1 MALVKLNSRGTDN
14 IGGRRNLIIN
24 GAMQVAQRGTV
35 ANAANKYGGADR
47 YQFAAAG
54 GADATLS
61 QDTDVPTGQGFSSS
75 QKVDV
80 TTAGNMS
87 GSGHYAMIRQKIE
100 GQNLQHLLYGT
111 ASAKKLTLQFW
122 VKSPKTGTHI
132 VELYHGDVNYFNSQT
147 YTIASANTWQKVI
160 LTFDGYQT
168 TALDNDNGI
177 GIQVAW
183 WLAASATYNS
193 GSFSSNT
200 WHNDAAKRAV
210 GQVNVFDNASN
221 NFYFTGVQLE
231 VGDIASDFE
240 HRSFDEELNRCYRY
254 CYVWKAEQTFD
265 VFCDLNV
272 WTSSTLLGQYALPMH
287 MNHDPAIDFS
297 AAGDFVFSANNADRV
312 ITALALNRSTPRD
325 VQIFATDVDHGFS
338 QGVGGFLRAGNNT
351 TASVTLESE
360 I

>member
-1 MALVKLNSRGTDN
+1 MALVKLNSRGTEN
-14 IGGRRNLIIN
+14 IGGSRNLIIN

-35 ANAANKYGGADR
+35 ANATNKYGGADR

-147 YTIASANTWQKVI
+147 YTVASANTWQKVI

-200 WHNDAAKRAV
+200 WHNDATKRAV
-210 GQVNVFDNASN
+210 GQVNVFDDASN

-231 VGDIASDFE
+231 VGDTASDFE

-254 CYVWKAEQTFD
+254 LYVWKAEQTYD
-265 VFCDLNV
+265 AFCDANV
-272 WTSSTLLGQYALPMH
+272 WSTSGALGQYALPMH
-287 MNHDPAIDFS
+287 MNHDPALEYSDITHFI
-297 AAGDFVFSANNADRV
+297 FSANGSDKA
-312 ITALALNRSTPRD
+312 ITGMNLNRSTPRD
-325 VQIFATDVDHGFS
+325 VQFFVVDTDHGFS
-338 QGVGGFLRAGNNT
+338 LGVGGFLRAANNT
-351 TASVTLESE
+351 TATITLESE